1 MLGELSLQGKG
12 HHAAQVFKASRWP
25 KELSQRS
32 VGHPV
37 VIIRRPAVRTQDESN

>member
-37 VIIRRPAVRTQDESN
+37 FIIRQPAVRTQDVSN